1 MRLKDLFFLLFFF
14 GISAL
19 GYGQEKLEYNLSKGD
34 VYKVKQ
40 IARQDITQE
49 LEGATHEL
57 TNDIRGILEFKVT
70 DKTDETYAIDIVIR
84 DLFMTITSSLQGV
97 IMDVNA
103 AEIDTANVQSR
114 IFNSLLNKPVH
125 MVMRKNGD
133 ILEVKGGDS
142 LVAGMVKASGLKEAF
157 AVNMLTSSLKNE
169 FGTEALSDS
178 YKQMT
183 FIYPEIKVGIGDTW
197 KNNYSG
203 KLTAKNS
210 WQLDSMAEGKANIR
224 GNATVMMKIEEP
236 ATTMVLDGTQNTRIT
251 TDLSTGFILTM
262 KVEGFSE
269 GYSTLAQLNGQKI
282 PTTITSLI
290 TYELIQ

>member
-14 GISAL
+14 VISAL

-57 TNDIRGILEFKVT
+57 TNDIRGILEFEVT
-70 DKTDETYAIDIVIR
+70 DKTDDTYAIDIVIR
-84 DLFMTITSSLQGV
+84 DLLMTMTSSLQGV

-183 FIYPEIKVGIGDTW
+183 FIYPEVKVGIGDTW
-197 KNNYSG
+197 ENNYSG
-203 KLTAKNS
+203 KLSAKNS
-210 WQLDSMAEGKANIR
+210 WHLDTMAEGKAVIS
-224 GNATVMMKIEEP
+224 GKATVMMKIEEP
-236 ATTMVLDGTQNTRIT
+236 ATTMVLDGTQSTLVT
-251 TDLSTGFILTM
+251 TDLSTGFILNM

-269 GYSTLAQLNGQKI
+269 GYSTLAQMNGQKI
-282 PTTITSLI
+282 PTTITSLV

>member
-1 MRLKDLFFLLFFF
+1 MFFF

-70 DKTDETYAIDIVIR
+70 DKTDDTYAIDIVIR
-84 DLFMTITSSLQGV
+84 DLLMTMTSSLQGV

-103 AEIDTANVQSR
+103 AKIDTANVQSR

-157 AVNMLTSSLKNE
+157 AVNMLTSSLKSE

-183 FIYPEIKVGIGDTW
+183 FIYPEIEVAIGDTW
-197 KNNYSG
+197 ENNYSG
-203 KLTAKNS
+203 KLSAKNS
-210 WQLDSMAEGKANIR
+210 WQLDSMSEGKAIIR

-236 ATTMVLDGTQNTRIT
+236 ATTMVLDGTQNTLIT
-251 TDLSTGFILTM
+251 TDLNTGFILNM
-262 KVEGFSE
+262 EVKGFSE
-269 GYSTLAQLNGQKI
+269 GYSTLAQMNGKKI
-282 PTTITSLI
+282 PTTITSLV

>member
-14 GISAL
+14 GISAP

-70 DKTDETYAIDIVIR
+70 DKTDDTYVIDIVIR
-84 DLFMTITSSLQGV
+84 DLIMTMTSSLQGV

-103 AEIDTANVQSR
+103 AEIDTTNVQSR

-183 FIYPEIKVGIGDTW
+183 FIYPEAKIGIGDTW
-197 KNNYSG
+197 ENNYSG
-203 KLTAKNS
+203 KLSAKNS
-210 WQLDSMAEGKANIR
+210 WHLDSMEKGKAIIS
-224 GNATVMMKIEEP
+224 GKAKVMMKIEEP
-236 ATTMVLDGTQNTRIT
+236 TTTMILDGTQNTLIT
-251 TDLSTGFILTM
+251 ADLNTGFIMNM

-269 GYSTLAQLNGQKI
+269 GYSTLAQINGQKI
-282 PTTITSLI
+282 PTTITSLV